1 MNNIKTIL
9 VATTALI
16 TSHAHA
22 DTASTVTDTGRQVYA
37 GLQFGMG
44 ALDASGF
51 QSEIATRSTRN
62 MYDALRG
69 FGFHDLKGWND
80 NGDGTWSRRILEAP
94 QVDVSRFGRSSSSS
108 SDGDNGRIYAGTR
121 MSDKFGIELGMFKAK
136 SLTTTNKFH
145 NNGLVN
151 LKYDKPGINP
161 DDIID
166 GIEDGTI
173 DHQGVYACVKGYES
187 IENYGCAG
195 TTKVTTDAKGIDL
208 VGSYDLLTVL
218 SLRGGIHSSSVTS
231 SINQYSSASVN
242 PGHPDYNNPDG
253 LNMRSAT
260 ETHTGFGPV
269 MGVRL
274 KFRGFS
280 ADLTRHQNLG
290 GVDVHSNTFNVGYTY
305 SFGK

>member
-22 DTASTVTDTGRQVYA
+22 ELALKETDTGRQVYA
-37 GLQFGMG
+37 GIQFGMG
-44 ALDASGF
+44 DLSAGGF
-51 QSEIATRSTRN
+51 QDSIAARSTRD
-62 MYDALRG
+62 MYDRLKG
-69 FGFHDLKGWND
+69 YGFHDLKGWEFTN
-80 NGDGTWSRRILEAP
+80 NEWSRRILKAP

-108 SDGDNGRIYAGTR
+108 SDGFNGRVFAGSR
-121 MSDKFGIELGMFKAK
+121 LGDKFGIELGMFKTK
-136 SLTTTNKFH
+136 SLTTNNKFH

-151 LKYDKPGINP
+151 LKYDKPGVNP

-173 DHQGVYACVKGYES
+173 DHQGVYACVKDYDS

-231 SINQYSSASVN
+231 SIKQYSSASVN
-242 PGHPDYNNPDG
+242 RSHPDYNNPDG
-253 LNMRSAT
+253 LNTISAT

-269 MGVRL
+269 MGVAL
-274 KFRGFS
+274 KYKGVS
-280 ADLTRHQNLG
+280 VDLTRHQDLG